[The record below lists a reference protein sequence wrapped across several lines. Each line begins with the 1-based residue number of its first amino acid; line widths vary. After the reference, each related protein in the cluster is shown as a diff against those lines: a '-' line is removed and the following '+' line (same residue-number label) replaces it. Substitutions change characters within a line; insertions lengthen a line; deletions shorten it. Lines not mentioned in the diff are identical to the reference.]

1 MRNTW
6 NSVGRVTKK
15 GSCWFKPLVPSHI
28 TSTKE
33 IKDQFLRKK
42 PSTTFIRVTKKLL
55 TSKGVCFFI
64 FLIRE
69 RGVGIV
75 GSQSIDRWQN
85 LFFFS
90 LLSQS
95 KTVWRTRAFS
105 FLLSK
110 SQIVSTNLLVHTTYW
125 ALTTWWYYHTDISLK
140 QNQEITNPK
149 YLTEF

>member
-15 GSCWFKPLVPSHI
+15 GSCWFKLLVPSHI

-33 IKDQFLRKK
+33 IKDQLLRKK

-55 TSKGVCFFI
+55 TSKGVCFFYL
-64 FLIRE
+64 FDK
-69 RGVGIV
+69 GAWSGY
-75 GSQSIDRWQN
+75 RWKPVHWQVTKSF
-85 LFFFS
+85 FFFS

-125 ALTTWWYYHTDISLK
+125 ALTTDDITTQISLWSK
-140 QNQEITNPK
+140 TK
-149 YLTEF
+149 K